1 MVGDAPVTR
10 RRAALLAA
18 AALLA
23 LGTPASGAAAAPPT
37 VRVALV
43 VDAPS
48 VAVTAADLVV
58 TDDRGRTLVR
68 PGRRAAIAPAR
79 GAIAIN
85 QRRYDVAAVRIA
97 AAKGPLAVNGTRVQG
112 VLRIKPRPR
121 GLLVVNELE
130 IEQYLRGVVPLEI
143 SSQWHPEALKVQ
155 AIISRTYAVFQRLS
169 GNNADY
175 DLAATTLDQVYGGV
189 GRAHTA
195 SDAAIT
201 ATAGQILTHKGN
213 VVFAAFHST
222 SAGPTEDVR
231 EVWSFD
237 FDYLRGVSC
246 PFDAGSPHFRW
257 RKTISAERL
266 ERALAA
272 GGHRIG
278 TIATVTPYAWT
289 VSGRVGRLR
298 VLHSAGELILRGVDL
313 RKLVGYT
320 ELPST
325 NFTIVRF
332 GRDIEVEGQGAGHGV
347 GLCQWGAKQMAE
359 MGYRHDEIVRYY
371 YPDVEIAHAA
381 DFF

>member
-1 MVGDAPVTR
+1 MTRAVAAVGVIAAACLAAPIAR
-10 RRAALLAA
+10 PAA
-18 AALLA
+18 AAA
-23 LGTPASGAAAAPPT
+23 PT
-37 VRVALV
+37 VRVALSADLPGV
-43 VDAPS
+43 T
-48 VAVTAADLVV
+48 VTAGDLVV
-58 TDDRGRTLVR
+58 MDDRGRVLVR
-68 PGRRAAIAPAR
+68 PGGRAEIARSRAGIVVNRRR
-79 GAIAIN
+79 H
-85 QRRYDVAAVRIA
+85 DVTAVRVA
-97 AAKGPLAVNGTRVQG
+97 AAKGPMAVDGARVQG
-112 VLRIKPRPR
+112 ALRIKVRSR

-143 SSQWHPEALKVQ
+143 SSKWHPEALKVQ

-169 GNNADY
+169 GGHPDY
-175 DLAATTLDQVYGGV
+175 DLVATTMDQVYGGLDSA
-189 GRAHTA
+189 RAA
-195 SDAAIT
+195 SDAAVA
-201 ATAGQILTHKGN
+201 ATAGRILTYRGE

-266 ERALAA
+266 ERALVAN
-272 GGHRIG
+272 GYSVG

-289 VSGRVGRLR
+289 GSGRVGQLR
-298 VLHSAGELILRGVDL
+298 VLHSAGELILRGVEL
-313 RKLVGYT
+313 RKLIGYT

-325 NFTIVRF
+325 NFSIVRF
-332 GRDIEVEGQGAGHGV
+332 GREIEVEGQGAGHGV

-359 MGYRHDEIVRYY
+359 MGYRHQEILRYY
-371 YPDVEIAHAA
+371 YPDVDMGHAA